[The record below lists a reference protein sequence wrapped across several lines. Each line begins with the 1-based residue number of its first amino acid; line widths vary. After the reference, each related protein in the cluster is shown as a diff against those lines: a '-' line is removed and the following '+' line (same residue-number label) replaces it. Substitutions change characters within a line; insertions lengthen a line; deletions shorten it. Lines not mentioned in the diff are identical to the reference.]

1 MKRLSIIAA
10 LLVMTASAGAAPPG
24 VTVTPVADA
33 TRTVSGQPIEVPA
46 NPHVLVTITT
56 IAPGAHLPRH
66 VHPYARYAYIL
77 EGTITVTNLET
88 HQTYVQKA
96 GDFVVDLHNQL
107 HEAMNAGSVPVKV
120 LTIDQVPAGVAS
132 NMVLK

>member
-1 MKRLSIIAA
+1 
-10 LLVMTASAGAAPPG
+10 
-24 VTVTPVADA
+24 
-33 TRTVSGQPIEVPA
+33 VPA